1 MLKFNVKMV
10 WEGWT
15 PVEGVVE
22 AINEKEAAEKF
33 FEEFKRAMKIYVGEN
48 LKSSLHMGWLSVD
61 VILA

>member
-22 AINEKEAAEKF
+22 AINEKAAAEKF
-33 FEEFKRAMKIYVGEN
+33 FEEFKQAMKIYVGQN
-48 LKSSLHMGWLSVD
+48 LKSSLSMGWLTVE
-61 VILA
+61 VKLA